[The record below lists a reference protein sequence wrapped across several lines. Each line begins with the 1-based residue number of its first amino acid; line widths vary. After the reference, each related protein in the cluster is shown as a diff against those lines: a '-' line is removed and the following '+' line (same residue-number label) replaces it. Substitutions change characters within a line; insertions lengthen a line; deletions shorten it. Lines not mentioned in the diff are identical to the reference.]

1 MAQSFTSL
9 YAHSEWKNQRLTA
22 EEIRD
27 ALVDFEL
34 FASLHYIPDK
44 NKKMVRFKLNEP
56 QRDFAH
62 RILQAAFGQEPGKE
76 EPKTFVVLKSRRI
89 GITFV
94 CILLEQYIAMR
105 KRNLSVVHLFP
116 NNTTSQILFDTSVK
130 EIYSGTHPQLL
141 ADNTYVSTG
150 GGEVRI
156 SKFMG
161 TDINSTVMYS
171 SFNTDRRGTGFQIL
185 MLDEWAMATNPSDV
199 ERIFVNT
206 VPKTGFAILVFIS
219 CVTKDTLILPDTGME
234 EIGEHPDGYSP
245 ADKNL
250 YGLGGNHHADQYYG
264 TGLVP
269 TKKIRTK
276 AGFEIECTPN
286 HRLWTVDGWKRAD
299 EFKPGDRIDIQLGQQ
314 QFGNYVCDDF
324 VKRPYKKGFKAND
337 IDLTLD
343 DDLAYLC
350 GLVVAEGSWSDTY
363 VDITIGDKEVHD
375 WLVKRWGATKQ
386 RKDSKFHYRISSVHL
401 VDFINWLG
409 IRKLAKNKNIPA
421 KVMKWPKRFQA
432 AFISGMFD
440 GDGCAN
446 RGRQRISYTT
456 ASDTL
461 AKQLQVV
468 LLNYGIFSRRHITH
482 VKSHNIGDRVIPAS
496 DVWTIEITHSMARLF
511 AKEIGFRLG
520 RKQQIA
526 ESYSADGERA
536 GGYDRHFNRA
546 DLGTLPT
553 KYGYIS
559 RCKTIKSDTY
569 DSLPNKP
576 YYDGMAADYI
586 ESVEDSFA
594 NCYDFCVPETHS
606 YFSNGFVSHN
616 TAKGVN
622 HFYDL
627 CELAQKPDSGMEF
640 LFYPWHEVWWNQ
652 LPPKKEV
659 SELDTL
665 TPEEAKL
672 VYIFKEK
679 GYPPETWLP
688 KLAFFQDLERKNSGD
703 MEKILSEWPAT
714 AEEAFTNTGK
724 PVFPVKKLRKLYD
737 KAKDAKFDYIDIVP
751 EVDDLGR
758 RNGRVTWGTVEKSCI
773 KQYKGPEHGHRYI
786 IGIDP
791 SSGLEESDYTAMV
804 VVDEKTLETV
814 ATFYG
819 RVEPDDSATI
829 AVSLAK
835 LYNMAVI
842 VPESN
847 MGEALIGAI
856 VNIGYPRLAADP
868 KSSKDHPRYGIR
880 TTVDSK
886 EEGIARMRFFLLR
899 NMWKTTDIQFVDDAL
914 HFQYTSTPSGRQKA
928 EAVGRNNETNEP
940 YHDDMVMANIMVCLY
955 LNMQRWRDYYIY
967 VDGNPN
973 KMQRLATVAKGTFVL
988 HSNQMET
995 PRNVVIRNYGRRI
1008 Y

>member
-27 ALVDFEL
+27 ALADFEL

-105 KRNLSVVHLFP
+105 KRNLSIVHLFP
-116 NNTTSQILFDTSVK
+116 TTETSQILFNTSVK

-150 GGEVRI
+150 GGEVRV

-161 TDINSTVMYS
+161 TDINSTVMYA

-185 MLDEWAMATNPSDV
+185 MLDEWAMCNKPSDV

-206 VPKTGFAILVFIS
+206 VPKTGFAILV
-219 CVTKDTLILPDTGME
+219 
-234 EIGEHPDGYSP
+234 
-245 ADKNL
+245 
-250 YGLGGNHHADQYYG
+250 
-264 TGLVP
+264 
-269 TKKIRTK
+269 
-276 AGFEIECTPN
+276 
-286 HRLWTVDGWKRAD
+286 
-299 EFKPGDRIDIQLGQQ
+299 
-314 QFGNYVCDDF
+314 
-324 VKRPYKKGFKAND
+324 
-337 IDLTLD
+337 
-343 DDLAYLC
+343 
-350 GLVVAEGSWSDTY
+350 
-363 VDITIGDKEVHD
+363 
-375 WLVKRWGATKQ
+375 
-386 RKDSKFHYRISSVHL
+386 
-401 VDFINWLG
+401 
-409 IRKLAKNKNIPA
+409 
-421 KVMKWPKRFQA
+421 
-432 AFISGMFD
+432 
-440 GDGCAN
+440 
-446 RGRQRISYTT
+446 
-456 ASDTL
+456 
-461 AKQLQVV
+461 
-468 LLNYGIFSRRHITH
+468 
-482 VKSHNIGDRVIPAS
+482 
-496 DVWTIEITHSMARLF
+496 
-511 AKEIGFRLG
+511 
-520 RKQQIA
+520 
-526 ESYSADGERA
+526 
-536 GGYDRHFNRA
+536 
-546 DLGTLPT
+546 
-553 KYGYIS
+553 YIS
-559 RCKTIKSDTY
+559 
-569 DSLPNKP
+569 
-576 YYDGMAADYI
+576 
-586 ESVEDSFA
+586 
-594 NCYDFCVPETHS
+594 
-606 YFSNGFVSHN
+606 

-652 LPPKKEV
+652 LPPKKKV
-659 SELDTL
+659 SELGTL

-737 KAKDAKFDYIDIVP
+737 KAKDAKFDYINIVP

-758 RNGRVTWGTVEKSCI
+758 RNGRVTWGTVDKSCI
-773 KQYKGPEHGHRYI
+773 KQYKGPERGHRYV

-899 NMWKTTDIQFVDDAL
+899 DMWKTTDIQFVDDAL

-973 KMQRLATVAKGTFVL
+973 KMQRLASVTKGTFVL
-988 HSNQMET
+988 QSNQMET
-995 PRNVVIRNYGRRI
+995 PRNVVIRNYGRRT